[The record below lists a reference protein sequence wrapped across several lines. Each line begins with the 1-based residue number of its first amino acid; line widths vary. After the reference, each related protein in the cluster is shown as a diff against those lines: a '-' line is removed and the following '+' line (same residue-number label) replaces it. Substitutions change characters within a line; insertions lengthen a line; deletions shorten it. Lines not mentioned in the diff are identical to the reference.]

1 MANKKKN
8 SYVYSPQSYMVY
20 SMAYQEKAVR
30 KEQKK
35 PIGYFDNIIKMS
47 KLKSKNYANLM
58 RLVGDY
64 MPEFATTR
72 LTSGGNAKEV
82 DDNFFT
88 MQNHKLSALV
98 PELRL
103 YRMDDNNN
111 PVPFYFPI
119 SSKFNFFDDGRL
131 DLSKPFSGNG
141 VGIENFSVTYT
152 GKNPFQASRKFLNAS
167 LNIKVDNISF
177 LFDTPNT
184 PGGPEQ
190 YAPLADL
197 FTIRTRKGDGSI
209 ANPGSAKTQSPNR
222 LSAAKNPKIVATL
235 SYAMH
240 KTDIFETKE
249 LEIIRDMG
257 RVINLFYQAHDLKMN
272 QDGSADISIKYNGY
286 LASQSGNSL
295 YELLLPMPAKARF
308 LKASTGAAIRKKQAS
323 LRSFIASETA
333 KNRAEA
339 AKKAKTTTQEELEV
353 PSVTQV
359 MAAFREIF
367 DSMYNAG
374 KVHVKKVNHR
384 DYYNSSPLEEKISP
398 RAPAAK
404 KSVPTVQAPR
414 GSSAASA
421 GIKKILRDL
430 DENDFNPYEFLS
442 ENYIPYFTFGDL
454 VDAYIDK
461 IGRDVTSV
469 GAYIKKQNPQNKDM
483 VSQTT
488 KKITFLLNN
497 LKKTNIL
504 FCNAVYSRK
513 KENKTSLKERFIN
526 IADIPVTLDTFY
538 TEIFNSI
545 VHLNLTY
552 YDMNQMFTEFLPS
565 LLKNSFGEFAGADYI
580 NSIKF
585 TTATYTAKE
594 LEGALALIRRG
605 AIDIKKVPKALQ
617 YISKSAVN
625 KMADYII
632 ICQEPSQHT
641 RSPGNG
647 DRVQDLKKGI
657 YHIRA
662 NQDRG
667 IVKSINFSKVS
678 QPSREAYL
686 VVRNGHLFDELRMPH
701 NATVEM
707 VGNNLFMPLNAVY
720 INPDTLG
727 FGDPRMKDSAARRLG
742 FGGYYAVGD
751 VTTTFS
757 SGELSTTLNL
767 YFNAFPEATGPAV
780 PITTTSRN
788 KKLGEPP

>member
-1 MANKKKN
+1 
-8 SYVYSPQSYMVY
+8 MVY

-209 ANPGSAKTQSPNR
+209 ANPGSGKTQSPNR